1 MDRLYTSIGEK
12 KIRLLT
18 EDQRVSWGYLKTS
31 GLLRVVV
38 WRWGPAEIRAD
49 SAEFKGWACR

>member
-12 KIRLLT
+12 RTRLET
-18 EDQRVSWGYLKTS
+18 EYQRVSWGYLKTS

-38 WRWGPAEIRAD
+38 WRWGPAEIQAD
-49 SAEFKGWACR
+49 RAEFKGWARR